1 MIKIMKMSEIALE
14 EILERTIPMSTVED
28 QVQEIVAEVRAKGD
42 AALYMYSEKFDKAKL
57 TALEVSKE
65 EIEQAY
71 ESVDEKF
78 REILKEAAANIRAFH
93 QNQVKSGFIYN
104 ERRGIVHED
113 PSSLVKQNAAC
124 PQKRARKKKEK
135 FVL

>member
-1 MIKIMKMSEIALE
+1 MIKILKMNEIARE
-14 EILERTIPMSTVED
+14 EILARTIPMSTVED
-28 QVQEIVAEVRAKGD
+28 QVQEIVAEVRKNGD
-42 AALYMYSEKFDKAKL
+42 NALYMFSEKFDKAKL
-57 TALEVSKE
+57 TALEVSEE
-65 EIEQAY
+65 EINQAY

-78 REILKEAAANIRAFH
+78 REIIKEAAENIRVFH

-124 PQKRARKKKEK
+124 PQKRAS
-135 FVL
+135 